1 MVRLLVVVV
10 AVIAAGYVASSFIG
24 SVLEQRAIA
33 ERKAIAYDQ
42 PAGLATAPPSLTPE
56 TKR

>member
-1 MVRLLVVVV
+1 MLRLLAVV
-10 AVIAAGYVASSFIG
+10 AVIGAAYVVASFIG

-33 ERKAIAYDQ
+33 EREAIVHDQ
-42 PAGLATAPPSLTPE
+42 PAGLAAAPPSLTPE